1 MILENEFLKITFT
14 PYGASIM
21 SIVVKKLNR
30 EIVYGYLNEEEYK
43 ENKDYFGCVVGRS
56 TGRIR
61 NGVIYDNDEKYELT
75 KNFENKHTLHG
86 GFGLHNKEFSYEIKE
101 KIIFLDIH
109 LI

>member
-1 MILENEFLKITFT
+1 M
-14 PYGASIM
+14 
-21 SIVVKKLNR
+21 KKS
-30 EIVYGYLNEEEYK
+30 YK
-43 ENKDYFGCVVGRS
+43 NKDYFGCVVGRS

-61 NGVIYDNDEKYELT
+61 NGVIYDNDENELT

-101 KIIFLDIH
+101 KKLFFLDIH